1 MTAAIDPGPKLRVL
15 IVDDNVEGCRALAKF
30 LEISGF
36 AVTVA
41 TTGTSA
47 YEAIDSG
54 PVPEI
59 VLTDLLLPDADGREI
74 ARRARQLK
82 PPPRIALITGWS
94 LEIDIDEAS
103 REFDWVMLK
112 PLDMR
117 SLVATLRAAT
127 SGDAAPTPS

>member
-1 MTAAIDPGPKLRVL
+1 MTAAIDPGPRLRVL

-47 YEAIDSG
+47 YEAIDAG
-54 PVPEI
+54 LAPEF

-74 ARRARQLK
+74 ARRARQLT

-94 LEIDIDEAS
+94 LELDIEEAA
-103 REFDWVMLK
+103 REFDWILAK

-127 SGDAAPTPS
+127 TGDPAPAAP